1 MNVFACDEVEKSN
14 LTFWRYSAV
23 YLEYKMIK
31 PLKKM
36 LSIYATKLLTVSSI
50 FMLLMSPSFAADKS
64 KVADSIDKI
73 RTELVK
79 IIPPAQDSEIVA
91 TDAENVFRVSIQG
104 SFAYAYVDGDLV
116 LIGDLLNTATKENL
130 GDIARAEITA
140 EKIAGVPVE
149 KMIVYG
155 PKDAKRHITV
165 FTDIDCGY
173 CRKLHLEVP
182 ELNAA
187 GVQVRYLAFPR
198 AGINSESYNKY
209 VSVWCNA
216 DQQSSLTSAKSGGS
230 VPTAT
235 CDNPIAESYNL
246 GREVGVSGT
255 PTIILDDGT
264 LTPGYVP
271 FATLLERMGIN
282 KKS

>member
-1 MNVFACDEVEKSN
+1 MTKS
-14 LTFWRYSAV
+14 LKTLLSTLVVSA
-23 YLEYKMIK
+23 
-31 PLKKM
+31 
-36 LSIYATKLLTVSSI
+36 SISLLVVTSSH
-50 FMLLMSPSFAADKS
+50 AG
-64 KVADSIDKI
+64 VADNIDKV
-73 RTELVK
+73 RAELVK
-79 IIPPAQDSEIVA
+79 LIPSAKDSEITS
-91 TDAENVFRVSIQG
+91 TDAKNVFRIALQG

-130 GDIARAEITA
+130 GDIARAEKTV
-140 EKIAGVPVE
+140 EKIANVPVE

-198 AGINSESYNKY
+198 AGVGSESFKKY
-209 VSVWCNA
+209 VSVWCND
-216 DQQSSLTSAKSGGS
+216 DQQASLTSAKSGGS
-230 VPTAT
+230 VPAAT

-246 GREVGVSGT
+246 GREVGVTGT
-255 PTIILDDGT
+255 PTIIVDDGT

-271 FATLLERMGIN
+271 YATLLERMGV
-282 KKS
+282 KKDS